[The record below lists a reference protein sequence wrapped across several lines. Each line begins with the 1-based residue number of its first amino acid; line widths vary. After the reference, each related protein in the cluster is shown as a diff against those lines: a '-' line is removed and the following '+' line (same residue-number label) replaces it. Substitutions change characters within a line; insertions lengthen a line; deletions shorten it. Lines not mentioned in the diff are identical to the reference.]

1 MNEVNA
7 LIWPSPAGI
16 GILDEALWQQ
26 TVDISL
32 ESGIIADEPA
42 DDAFRTD
49 LAQAALDEIDDETT
63 GEGFTKG
70 TVEVTP
76 GGE

>member
-1 MNEVNA
+1 MDDA
-7 LIWPSPAGI
+7 LY
-16 GILDEALWQQ
+16 QQ
-26 TVDISL
+26 TVDISV
-32 ESGIIADEPA
+32 EFGVITTAPG

-49 LAQAALDEIDDETT
+49 LASEALEGISEDTT
-63 GEGFTKG
+63 GSSYTKQ